1 MQIVWFKRDLRV
13 DDNAAL
19 SEAVERGPVL
29 PLYILEPDLWTGRD
43 MGARHYR
50 FLTECV
56 DELDCSLTKL
66 GQPLIVK
73 IGGAVEVLN
82 DLVLRHPIEAIW
94 SHQETWNAWTYE
106 RDKAVRKYLIKKQIP
121 WHEPPQ
127 NGVIRRLN
135 RREGWSKRWLLNMRQ
150 PLFKKP
156 LVMVKIE
163 EKTEVLPGF
172 EGFGLKDDHCHK
184 RQKGGRQEGLSYLF
198 SFLDERGQHYSR
210 KMSSPVTA
218 YENCSR
224 ISPYLA
230 FGSLSVREV
239 FKKIEERKEAIAKDN
254 QIDAKNWAR
263 SLRAFSSR
271 LRWHCHFIQKLE
283 DEPQLE
289 LTNLHS
295 HFDKLRN
302 HQFTQKE
309 RAFFRA
315 WKNGETGYPMIDACM
330 RALVST
336 GWLNFRMRAML
347 MSFSSYHLWLHWR
360 EPALHLAKLF
370 LDYEPGIHWSQC
382 QMQSGTT
389 GINTIRIYNPIKQ
402 GIDQDPK
409 GEFVRSWVPEL
420 HGVSDGEIHMPWL
433 ASERFVNYPN
443 PIVDEKLARRAAA
456 KAVYNLKKVEGY
468 STIADQVVKR
478 HASRRNISQ
487 SLKSNSKLNRAKDF
501 QLKLPLD

>member
-13 DDNAAL
+13 DDNAVL
-19 SEAVERGPVL
+19 SKAVEHGPVL
-29 PLYILEPDLWTGRD
+29 PLYILEPDLWAGRD

-73 IGGAVEVLN
+73 IGGAIEVLN
-82 DLVLRHPIEAIW
+82 HLISRHPVEAIW

-121 WHEPPQ
+121 WHEPSQ
-127 NGVIRRLN
+127 NGVIRRLKG
-135 RREGWSKRWLLNMRQ
+135 RDGWSEKWLLNMRA
-150 PLFKKP
+150 PLINKP
-156 LVMVKIE
+156 LAMVKIE
-163 EKTEVLPGF
+163 EKTEVLPNF
-172 EGFGLKDDHCHK
+172 EGIGLKDDNCQK
-184 RQKGGRQEGLSYLF
+184 RQKGGRQEGLSYLS
-198 SFLDERGQHYSR
+198 SFLDERGKHYSR

-239 FKKIEERKEAIAKDN
+239 FKKIEERKELISEDSQIEAKS
-254 QIDAKNWAR
+254 WSR

-289 LTNLHS
+289 LTNIHP

-302 HQFTQKE
+302 RQFNQKE
-309 RAFFRA
+309 RTFFRA

-360 EPALHLAKLF
+360 EPAFHLAKLF

-402 GIDQDPK
+402 GIDQDPT
-409 GEFVRSWVPEL
+409 GEFVRAWVPEL
-420 HGVSDGEIHMPWL
+420 HSVSDAQIHMPWL
-433 ASERFVNYPN
+433 ASAGPVNYPD
-443 PIVDEKLARRAAA
+443 PIVDEKAARKAAA
-456 KAVYNLKKVEGY
+456 EAVYNLKKGEGY
-468 STIADQVVKR
+468 SKIAEQVVKR
-478 HASRRNISQ
+478 HASRRNATR
-487 SLKSNSKLNRAKDF
+487 SLKSKSKLKKIKNP

>member
-13 DDNAAL
+13 DDNAVL
-19 SEAVERGPVL
+19 SKAVEHGPVL
-29 PLYILEPDLWTGRD
+29 PLYILEPDLWAGRD

-73 IGGAVEVLN
+73 IGGAIEVLN
-82 DLVLRHPIEAIW
+82 HLISRHPVEAIW

-121 WHEPPQ
+121 WHEPSQ
-127 NGVIRRLN
+127 NGVIRRLKG
-135 RREGWSKRWLLNMRQ
+135 RDGWSEKWLLNMRA
-150 PLFKKP
+150 PLINKP
-156 LVMVKIE
+156 LAMVKIE
-163 EKTEVLPGF
+163 EKTEVLPNF
-172 EGFGLKDDHCHK
+172 EGIGLKDDNCQK
-184 RQKGGRQEGLSYLF
+184 RQKGGRQEGLSYLS
-198 SFLDERGQHYSR
+198 SFLDERGKHYSR

-239 FKKIEERKEAIAKDN
+239 FKKIEERKELISEDSQIEAKS
-254 QIDAKNWAR
+254 WSR

-289 LTNLHS
+289 LTNIHS

-302 HQFTQKE
+302 RQFNQKE
-309 RAFFRA
+309 RTFFRA

-360 EPALHLAKLF
+360 EPAFHLAKLF

-402 GIDQDPK
+402 GIDQDPT
-409 GEFVRSWVPEL
+409 GEFVRAWVPEL
-420 HGVSDGEIHMPWL
+420 HSVSDAQIHMPWL
-433 ASERFVNYPN
+433 ASAGPVNYPD
-443 PIVDEKLARRAAA
+443 PIVDEKAARKAAA
-456 KAVYNLKKVEGY
+456 EAVYNLKKGEGY
-468 STIADQVVKR
+468 SKIAEQVVKR
-478 HASRRNISQ
+478 HASRRNATR
-487 SLKSNSKLNRAKDF
+487 SLKSKSKLKKIKNP

>member
-19 SEAVERGPVL
+19 SKAVEHGPVL
-29 PLYILEPDLWTGRD
+29 PLYILEPDLWAGRD

-73 IGGAVEVLN
+73 IGGAIEVLN
-82 DLVLRHPIEAIW
+82 HLISRHPVEAIW

-106 RDKAVRKYLIKKQIP
+106 RDKAVRKYLERKKIP

-135 RREGWSKRWLLNMRQ
+135 RRDGWSKKWLLNMRQ
-150 PLFKKP
+150 PLVNRP
-156 LVMVKIE
+156 LAMVKIE
-163 EKTEVLPGF
+163 EKTEVLPNS
-172 EGFGLKDDHCHK
+172 EGIGLKDDHCHK

-198 SFLDERGQHYSR
+198 SFLDERGQHYYR

-218 YENCSR
+218 YESCSR

-239 FKKIEERKEAIAKDN
+239 FKKIEERREVIAKDI
-254 QIDAKNWAR
+254 QIDAKNWSR

-289 LTNLHS
+289 LRNMHS
-295 HFDKLRN
+295 HHNKIRN
-302 HQFTQKE
+302 PKFTDKE
-309 RAFFRA
+309 RVFFRA

-409 GEFVRSWVPEL
+409 GEFVRAWVPEL
-420 HGVSDGEIHMPWL
+420 HSVSDAQIHMPWL
-433 ASERFVNYPN
+433 AAAGPVNYPN
-443 PIVDEKLARRAAA
+443 PIVDEKAARKAAA
-456 KAVYNLKKVEGY
+456 KAVYNLKKGEGY
-468 STIADQVVKR
+468 SKIAEQVVKR
-478 HASRRNISQ
+478 HASRRNANRPSR
-487 SLKSNSKLNRAKDF
+487 SKSKLKKIKSP
-501 QLKLPLD
+501 QLKLPLE

>member
-19 SEAVERGPVL
+19 SKAVERGPVL
-29 PLYILEPDLWTGRD
+29 PLYILEPDLWAGRD

-56 DELDCSLTKL
+56 DELDRSLTKL
-66 GQPLIVK
+66 GQPLIIK
-73 IGGAVEVLN
+73 IGGAIEVLN
-82 DLVLRHPIEAIW
+82 HLISRHPVEAIW

-121 WHEPPQ
+121 WHEPSQ
-127 NGVIRRLN
+127 NGVIRRLQG
-135 RREGWSKRWLLNMRQ
+135 RDGWSKKWLLNMRA
-150 PLFKKP
+150 PLVNKP
-156 LVMVKIE
+156 LAMVKIE
-163 EKTEVLPGF
+163 EKTEVLPNF
-172 EGFGLKDDHCHK
+172 EGIGLQDDHCQK
-184 RQKGGRQEGLSYLF
+184 RQKGGRQEGLSYLS
-198 SFLDERGQHYSR
+198 SFLDGRGQYYYK

-239 FKKIEERKEAIAKDN
+239 FKKIEERKELISEDSHIEAKS
-254 QIDAKNWAR
+254 WSR

-289 LTNLHS
+289 LTNIHS

-302 HQFTQKE
+302 RQFNQKE
-309 RAFFRA
+309 RTFFRA

-330 RALVST
+330 RALITT

-347 MSFSSYHLWLHWR
+347 VSFSSYHLWLHWR
-360 EPALHLAKLF
+360 EPAFHLAKLF

-409 GEFVRSWVPEL
+409 GEFVRAWVPEL
-420 HGVSDGEIHMPWL
+420 HSVSDAQIHMPWL
-433 ASERFVNYPN
+433 AAAGPVNYPN
-443 PIVDEKLARRAAA
+443 PIVDEKAAREAAA
-456 KAVYNLKKVEGY
+456 KTVYNLKKGEGY
-468 STIADQVVKR
+468 SKIAEQVVKR
-478 HASRRNISQ
+478 HASRRSATR
-487 SLKSNSKLNRAKDF
+487 SLKSKSKLKKIRTL